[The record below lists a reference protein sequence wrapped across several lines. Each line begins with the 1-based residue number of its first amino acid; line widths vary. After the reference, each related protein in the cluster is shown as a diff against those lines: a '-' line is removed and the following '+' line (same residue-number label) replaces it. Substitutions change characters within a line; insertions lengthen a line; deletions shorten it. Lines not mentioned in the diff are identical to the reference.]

1 LRLSPAHLVA
11 LAAALALLGDSALY
25 AVLPAEAGRLG
36 LSGLEVGL
44 LLSLNRVV
52 RLLLNEPAGWLLRRR
67 GPREALVLALVLAAA
82 TTLAYGRST
91 GASFALFL
99 AARLVWGFAW
109 SLVRHAANVTFLQAP
124 PERRGATQGTFRSIS
139 RMGSLAAVL
148 GGAWLVER
156 AGFASGYTL
165 LALATLPG
173 VLLAALAFRH
183 PATGAGAAPPPVA
196 AAAPAQAG
204 APGPG
209 LLGLTVAA
217 ALMGAAGTSL
227 LAATASRRVQELVLA
242 GAAPALFGVGL
253 GVVML
258 GGIAGSGRWVAEI
271 LVAPLAGRLADRFGR
286 QRGITAGAA
295 VTTVALATCAGAG
308 TTSGFIVSAALA
320 FGALSVLQTALDTLA
335 TDRAQQGPSAVTRL
349 GRYVT
354 VSDAGTAVGPLLG
367 SWLTDTGMGTEYAYA
382 VAAAVFLGMGLYFAR
397 PGPGR
402 EPLPGRAA

>member
-1 LRLSPAHLVA
+1 MRLSTAHLVA

-52 RLLLNEPAGWLLRRR
+52 RLVLNEPAGWLLRWR

-82 TTLAYGRST
+82 TTLAYGHST
-91 GASFALFL
+91 GAGFALFL

-109 SLVRHAANVTFLQAP
+109 SLVRHSANVTFLQAP
-124 PERRGATQGTFRSIS
+124 PEHRGATQGTFRSVS
-139 RMGSLAAVL
+139 RTGSLAAVL

-156 AGFASGYTL
+156 TGFSSGYTL

-173 VLLAALAFRH
+173 VLLAALAFRQ
-183 PATGAGAAPPPVA
+183 PASGAGTAPVPVA
-196 AAAPAQAG
+196 ATAPARAG

-209 LLGLTVAA
+209 LLGLTMAA

-227 LAATASRRVQELVLA
+227 LAATASRRVQELVQA
-242 GAAPALFGVGL
+242 GAASALFGVGL

-258 GGIAGSGRWVAEI
+258 GGLAGSGRWVAEI
-271 LVAPLAGRLADRFGR
+271 LVAPLAGRLADRVGR
-286 QRGITAGAA
+286 QRSIIAGAA
-295 VTTVALATCAGAG
+295 AATVALVACAGAG
-308 TTSGFIVSAALA
+308 TTSGFLVSAALA
-320 FGALSVLQTALDTLA
+320 FGALSLLQTALDTLA
-335 TDRAQQGPSAVTRL
+335 TDRAQQGPAAVTRL

-354 VSDAGTAVGPLLG
+354 ISDAGTAVGPLLG
-367 SWLTDTGMGTEYAYA
+367 SWLADTGVGTGYAYA
-382 VAAAVFLGMGLYFAR
+382 AAAVVFLGMGLYFSR
-397 PGPGR
+397 PGPER
-402 EPLPGRAA
+402 EPLPGRAT